1 MNGLV
6 IDTSAAVALLSGEPA
21 GFELID
27 ELDRDGSRL
36 MSAGSLVELGI
47 VLEARFGPVGLGIV
61 ERFLREAKVEVV
73 PMDHEQAGAAVSAWR
88 RFGKGR
94 HAASLNLGDC
104 FTYALAEV
112 TGLPI
117 LCTGDDFARTDLS
130 VVPTI

>member
-1 MNGLV
+1 MSGLV
-6 IDTSAAVALLSGEPA
+6 IDTSAAVALLSGETA
-21 GFELID
+21 GADVIGA
-27 ELDRDGSRL
+27 LDGEGSRL

-61 ERFLREAKVEVV
+61 ERFLREAEIEVV
-73 PMDHEQAGAAVSAWR
+73 PIDHEQAGAAVSAWR

-94 HAASLNLGDC
+94 HTAGLNLGDC

-117 LCTGDDFARTDLS
+117 LCIGDDFARTDLPVAS
-130 VVPTI
+130 